1 MNNQEIILAMW
12 GIPLFLGT
20 VVVTRICIELFRD
33 LIEILIQKIDDYRF
47 EKMLNK
53 TPEKDLIITK
63 DQQKELFAGLGRN
76 SVQGLITTK
85 KTSQV

>member
-12 GIPLFLGT
+12 LIPLFLGT

-47 EKMLNK
+47 DKMLNK

-63 DQQKELFAGLGRN
+63 DQQKELFAGLGRS
-76 SVQGLITTK
+76 SVQGLYNHERN
-85 KTSQV
+85 

>member
-1 MNNQEIILAMW
+1 MNNQEIILW
-12 GIPLFLGT
+12 LIPLFLGT

-47 EKMLNK
+47 DKMLNK
-53 TPEKDLIITK
+53 NKIPKNDLIITK
-63 DQQKELFAGLGRN
+63 DQQKELFAGLGRS

>member
-1 MNNQEIILAMW
+1 MNNQEIILW
-12 GIPLFLGT
+12 LIPLFLGT